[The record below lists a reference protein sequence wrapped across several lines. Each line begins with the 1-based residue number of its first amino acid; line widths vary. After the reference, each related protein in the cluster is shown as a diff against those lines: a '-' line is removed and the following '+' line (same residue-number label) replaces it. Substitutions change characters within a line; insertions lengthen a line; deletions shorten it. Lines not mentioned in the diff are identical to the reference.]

1 MVPPSRGKLHQVL
14 GVAFGLAV
22 LVGTTIATGIMRTPG
37 EVAAQLPSNGLF
49 IAVWIVGGLYALLG
63 AMSLAEGGVIVR
75 RSGGQ
80 YPIVRRALGPYAGF
94 VVGWSDWFSTVA
106 SISLAA
112 IVFGEFLM
120 PLLPVIPGGVKA
132 IATTVVLAFGW
143 LQWNGVKNGDFAQQI
158 LSGLKALAFAV
169 LIVAGLVMTVPDVL
183 VGAAPP
189 ALVGS
194 GLLAGVVL
202 ALQAVIFTYDGW
214 TGPLYFG
221 EETVDIDRTLP
232 RTMIGGVLIV
242 ILIYVLFNM
251 AMLRVVGIQAMGS
264 DPFVAGSA
272 GAILFGPKGDL
283 VIRVIVLIALLGGIN
298 ANTLFAARIPLAMS
312 RDGLMPTRID
322 LVNAGGTPVVA
333 HGLSVAASLVFVLSG
348 TFNTVLALAAFFFVA
363 DYAMTFAAIFVL
375 RRTEPDTPRPFRV
388 PGFPYT
394 TGIVLVGSIAFL
406 VGSVISDRTN
416 SLRSILLLAASWPVY
431 LMVKRSRGT
440 T

>member
-22 LVGTTIATGIMRTPG
+22 LVGTTIATGITRTPG
-37 EVAAQLPSNGLF
+37 EIAAQLPSSGLF

-112 IVFGEFLM
+112 IVFGEFLT

-132 IATTVVLAFGW
+132 IATTVVLTFGW
-143 LQWNGVKNGDFAQQI
+143 LQWNGVKSGDFAQQI

-183 VGAAPP
+183 VAAPP
-189 ALVGS
+189 PTLVGS

-242 ILIYVLFNM
+242 ILIYVLFNV
-251 AMLRVVGIQAMGS
+251 AMLRILGIAAMGS

-312 RDGLMPTRID
+312 RDGLMPQRID

-363 DYAMTFAAIFVL
+363 TYVLSFTSVFVL

-394 TGIVLVGSIAFL
+394 TGLVLLGSVAFIVGSIL
-406 VGSVISDRTN
+406 SDTTN

-431 LMVKRSRGT
+431 LMVKRLRGAT
-440 T
+440 

>member
-1 MVPPSRGKLHQVL
+1 M
-14 GVAFGLAV
+14 AFGLAV

-37 EVAAQLPSNGLF
+37 EIAAQLPSNGLF
-49 IAVWIVGGLYALLG
+49 IAVWIVGGLYALFG

-94 VVGWSDWFSTVA
+94 VVGWSDWFSTA
-106 SISLAA
+106 ATISLAA
-112 IVFGEFLM
+112 IVFGEFVT
-120 PLLPVIPGGVKA
+120 PLLPVIPGGIKA

-143 LQWNGVKNGDFAQQI
+143 LQWNGVKSGDLAQQL

-183 VGAAPP
+183 VAAPP
-189 ALVGS
+189 PTLVGS

-242 ILIYVLFNM
+242 ILIYVLFNV
-251 AMLRVVGIQAMGS
+251 AMLRVVGIEAMGS

-272 GAILFGPKGDL
+272 GAILFGPKGDI
-283 VIRVIVLIALLGGIN
+283 VIRVVVLIALLGGIN

-312 RDGLMPTRID
+312 RDGLMPKRID

-333 HGLSVAASLVFVLSG
+333 HGLSVVVSLVFVLSG

-363 DYAMTFAAIFVL
+363 NYAVSFASIFVL

-416 SLRSILLLAASWPVY
+416 SLRSILLLAASYPVY
-431 LMVKRSRGT
+431 RLVLKFRRAS
-440 T
+440 